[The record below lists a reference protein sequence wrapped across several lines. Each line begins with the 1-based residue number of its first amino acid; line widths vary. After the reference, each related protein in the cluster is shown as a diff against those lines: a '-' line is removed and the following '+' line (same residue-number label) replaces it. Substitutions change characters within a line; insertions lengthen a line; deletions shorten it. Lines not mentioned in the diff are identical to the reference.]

1 MQRNW
6 TTRTTLLL
14 AGLIL
19 VVLNLIGLNVFFRI
33 DLTDDR
39 VYSLSEASI
48 ETVRSLDDPVTVR
61 VFFTA
66 DLPAPYSSYRRF
78 LRDKLDEYRA
88 YGGHKFQ
95 YKFLDPGS
103 DESLQQEVARYNIP
117 PVQVQVIENDNLQIK
132 NAYMGLVVEYAGKR
146 ETIPVI
152 EDLSTLEYDLT
163 SAIRKLTR
171 DQLPVAGFLTEH
183 GELGRAAMETFGRAL
198 ERIYQVRTVSVK
210 DSMLDPRPDVLFI
223 IAPTD
228 TFPVAHL
235 QAIDRYL
242 MEGGRVAVLLNRV
255 NANLQFG
262 FASEQHTGLE
272 DLLAHYGAVVRPD
285 LVMDRQSS
293 VVTLQRTVGF
303 FRVAQMVAYPFFPIA
318 TRFNGEHPMVS
329 RLREVFFY
337 YVSSI
342 DTSAALPKGVT
353 RIPLVYSTP
362 QSTTQQGFFTIQPAL
377 LPDAEDFRGGPYV
390 LAVALHGTF
399 PSAYDS
405 TRVGQPARLVVVGD
419 GDIVNEQRY
428 GGQLPPGNLAF
439 ALNMAD
445 WLSQDEALLMIRAKS
460 VAPRALEP
468 VSESLRPLIKY
479 ANILGPVVLVVLFGL
494 IRWRI
499 RRQRQIVLTH

>member
-88 YGGHKFQ
+88 YGGNKFQ
-95 YKFLDPGS
+95 YEFLDPGS
-103 DESLQQEVARYNIP
+103 DESLQQEAARYNIP

-132 NAYMGLVVEYAGKR
+132 NAYMGLVIEYAGKR

-171 DQLPVAGFLTEH
+171 DRLPVAGILTGH
-183 GELGRAAMETFGRAL
+183 GEPGRTAIETFWRAL
-198 ERIYQVRTVSVK
+198 ERNYEVRTVSVK
-210 DSMLDPRPDVLFI
+210 DSTLDPRPDVLFI

-228 TFPVAHL
+228 TFPEAHL

-262 FASEQHTGLE
+262 FASEQKTKLE

-303 FRVAQMVAYPFFPIA
+303 FRVAQMVEYPFFPIA
-318 TRFNGEHPMVS
+318 TRFNPEHPMVS

-342 DTSAALPKGVT
+342 DTSAALPEGVE

-362 QSTTQQGFFTIQPAL
+362 RSATQQGFFTVQPAM
-377 LPDAEDFRGGPYV
+377 LPDPDTFQDGPYV

-419 GDIVNEQRY
+419 GDLVNEQRY

-439 ALNMAD
+439 VLNIAD
-445 WLSQDEALLMIRAKS
+445 WLGQDEALLAIRTKS
-460 VAPRALEP
+460 IAPRALEP
-468 VSESLRPLIKY
+468 VSESLRPFIKY

-499 RRQRQIVLTH
+499 RRQRQIVLTT